1 MSIQAKA
8 SIEIVLTQQDIDTI
22 ADCAVKKIIANAIA
36 PTPIKTFPK
45 IGEFWPE
52 QGGYLGAIMRGK
64 DQPDYCLIVSPKEC
78 EFDAE
83 FGSSGKEIETSE
95 WDGFANTQLMIKAS
109 AGSYPAAE
117 KCCFDNGFNDW
128 FIGSKREMRALY
140 ANVSEL
146 FDPEPWYWTST
157 QYSSYNAS
165 VQDFVGGGQHNYGK
179 YDERRV
185 RPVRRL
191 FI

>member
-1 MSIQAKA
+1 MRIQAKA
-8 SIEIVLTQQDIDTI
+8 SIEIVLTEQDIDKI
-22 ADCAVKKIIANAIA
+22 ADHAIKKIITRAIA
-36 PTPIKTFPK
+36 PIPTKTFPK

-64 DQPDYCLIVSPKEC
+64 DTPDYCLIVSEKEH
-78 EFDAE
+78 EFTAE
-83 FGSSGKEIETSE
+83 FGSRGKEIETND
-95 WDGFANTQLMIKAS
+95 WDGFANTQLMIKAPT
-109 AGSYPAAE
+109 GSYPAAE

-128 FIGSKREMRALY
+128 FIGSRREMRALY

-146 FDPEPWYWTST
+146 FDPNPWYWTST
-157 QYSSYNAS
+157 QYSALSAYY
-165 VQDFVGGGQHNYGK
+165 QDFEVGSQGGRDK
-179 YDERRV
+179 SSELRV